1 MAKILVIQHNDD
13 DNLNDL
19 AAPFL
24 EAGLEIVQWH
34 AEKTPAPVSSLEGFS
49 GLVSLGAFAGVED
62 EAATS
67 WMPFERSLIESAL
80 AAEMPVLGLCF
91 GSQLLASVAG
101 AEVGK
106 SGSPEVGWYEVEMTE
121 AAAEDPLMSVLGP
134 QPEVIQYHY
143 DTFNWPASSS
153 SSSFSTS
160 SFSSSTSSAP
170 DSRASSA
177 ADSSAQF
184 QVTILGRSNGM
195 NQAFRVGKNAWG
207 TQFHIELNLPTM
219 LGWIASYPRA
229 FEKAGNVPAEQ
240 VELTRQNWR
249 LHQQRSVAFG
259 RAFAEQ
265 VLEFTK

>member
-1 MAKILVIQHNDD
+1 LVIQHNDD

-34 AEKTPAPVSSLEGFS
+34 AEKTPAPVDSLDGFS

-62 EAATS
+62 ESETA
-67 WMPFERSLIESAL
+67 WMPFERKLIESAL
-80 AAEMPVLGLCF
+80 AIEMPVLGLCF

-121 AAAEDPLMSVLGP
+121 EAADDPLMSVLGP
-134 QPEVIQYHY
+134 EPEVIQYHY
-143 DTFNWPASSS
+143 DTFRWPASPGRIN
-153 SSSFSTS
+153 
-160 SFSSSTSSAP
+160 P
-170 DSRASSA
+170 DPEVSGHE
-177 ADSSAQF
+177 
-184 QVTILGRSNGM
+184 VNILGTANGM

-207 TQFHIELNLPTM
+207 TQFHIEMNLPTM

-240 VELTRQNWR
+240 VELTRKNWR
-249 LHQQRSVAFG
+249 LHQERSVALG

-265 VLEFTK
+265 VLTFSKA

>member
-1 MAKILVIQHNDD
+1 MPKILVIQHNDD

-19 AAPFL
+19 AQPFV

-34 AEKTPAPVSSLEGFS
+34 AAKTAAPVDSLDGFS

-62 EAATS
+62 EAETP
-67 WMPFERSLIESAL
+67 WMPFERKLIKTAL
-80 AAEMPVLGLCF
+80 ELEMPVLGLCF

-106 SGSPEVGWYEVEMTE
+106 SGRPEVGWYQVQMTE
-121 AAAEDPLMSVLGP
+121 DAAYDPLMSVLGP
-134 QPEVIQYHY
+134 EPEVIQYHY
-143 DTFNWPASSS
+143 DTFNWQTLPENL
-153 SSSFSTS
+153 
-160 SFSSSTSSAP
+160 
-170 DSRASSA
+170 
-177 ADSSAQF
+177 
-184 QVTILGRSNGM
+184 TILATGGGM

-207 TQFHIELNLPTM
+207 TQFHIEMNLPTM

-240 VELTRQNWR
+240 VEATRQNWR
-249 LHQQRSVAFG
+249 LHQERSVALG

-265 VLEFTK
+265 VNAFRG

>member
-49 GLVSLGAFAGVED
+49 GLVSLGAFAGVEEED
-62 EAATS
+62 SVAWMPVERGLIEAA
-67 WMPFERSLIESAL
+67 L
-80 AAEMPVLGLCF
+80 AVEMPVLGLCF

-106 SGSPEVGWYEVEMTE
+106 SGSPEVGWYSVEMTE
-121 AAAEDPLMSVLGP
+121 EAASDPLMSVLGP

-143 DTFNWPASSS
+143 DTFNWPTSPGRMNPELAS
-153 SSSFSTS
+153 T
-160 SFSSSTSSAP
+160 AN
-170 DSRASSA
+170 RE
-177 ADSSAQF
+177 
-184 QVTILGRSNGM
+184 VTILGTANGM

-207 TQFHIELNLPTM
+207 TQFHIELNLPTT
-219 LGWIASYPRA
+219 LGWIATYPRA
-229 FEKAGNVPAEQ
+229 FEKVGNVPAEQ

-249 LHQQRSVAFG
+249 LHQERSVALG
-259 RAFAEQ
+259 RAFAQQ
-265 VLEFTK
+265 VLEFKPKA

>member
-34 AEKTPAPVSSLEGFS
+34 AEKTAAPVESLDGFS

-62 EAATS
+62 EAETA
-67 WMPFERSLIESAL
+67 WMPLERRLIESAL
-80 AAEMPVLGLCF
+80 AVEMPVLGLCF

-121 AAAEDPLMSVLGP
+121 EAATDPLMSVLGP
-134 QPEVIQYHY
+134 EPEVIQYHY
-143 DTFNWPASSS
+143 DTFNWPASN
-153 SSSFSTS
+153 
-160 SFSSSTSSAP
+160 P
-170 DSRASSA
+170 D
-177 ADSSAQF
+177 
-184 QVTILGRSNGM
+184 VTILGTANGM

-207 TQFHIELNLPTM
+207 TQFHIEMNLPTM

-229 FEKAGNVPAEQ
+229 FEKAGNMPAEQ

-249 LHQQRSVAFG
+249 SHQERSVALG
-259 RAFAEQ
+259 RAFAQ
-265 VLEFTK
+265 KVLEFSTKR

>member
-13 DNLNDL
+13 DNLNEL

-49 GLVSLGAFAGVED
+49 GLVSLGAFAGVEEED
-62 EAATS
+62 SVA
-67 WMPFERSLIESAL
+67 WMPVERRLIESAL
-80 AAEMPVLGLCF
+80 ELEMPVLGLCF

-106 SGSPEVGWYEVEMTE
+106 SGSPEVGWYSVEMTE
-121 AAAEDPLMSVLGP
+121 EAASDPLMSVLGP
-134 QPEVIQYHY
+134 QPDVIQYHY
-143 DTFNWPASSS
+143 DTFNWPAAPGRMNPELE
-153 SSSFSTS
+153 ST
-160 SFSSSTSSAP
+160 AN
-170 DSRASSA
+170 RE
-177 ADSSAQF
+177 
-184 QVTILGRSNGM
+184 VTILGTANGM

-207 TQFHIELNLPTM
+207 TQFHIELNLPTT
-219 LGWIASYPRA
+219 LGWIATYPRA

-249 LHQQRSVAFG
+249 LHQERSVALG
-259 RAFAEQ
+259 RAFAQQ
-265 VLEFTK
+265 VLAFN

>member
-62 EAATS
+62 EASSA

-106 SGSPEVGWYEVEMTE
+106 SGSPEVGWYEVEMAPE
-121 AAAEDPLMSVLGP
+121 AAEDPLFGVLGS

-143 DTFNWPASSS
+143 DTFNWP
-153 SSSFSTS
+153 T
-160 SFSSSTSSAP
+160 P
-170 DSRASSA
+170 NPE
-177 ADSSAQF
+177 
-184 QVTILGRSNGM
+184 VTILGTANGM

-207 TQFHIELNLPTM
+207 TQFHIEMNLPTM

-229 FEKAGNVPAEQ
+229 FEKAGNVPTEQ

-249 LHQQRSVAFG
+249 LHQERSVALG
-259 RAFAEQ
+259 RAFAQQ
-265 VLEFTK
+265 VLTFSKA

>member
-34 AEKTPAPVSSLEGFS
+34 VEKTPAPVDSLDGFS
-49 GLVSLGAFAGVED
+49 GLVSLGAFAGVEE
-62 EAATS
+62 EASVA
-67 WMPFERSLIESAL
+67 WMPVERKLIESAL
-80 AAEMPVLGLCF
+80 EVEMPVLGLCF

-106 SGSPEVGWYEVEMTE
+106 SGAPEVGWYSVEMTE

-134 QPEVIQYHY
+134 EPEVIQYHY
-143 DTFNWPASSS
+143 DTFNWPT
-153 SSSFSTS
+153 STGRINPE
-160 SFSSSTSSAP
+160 SSSTGGR
-170 DSRASSA
+170 D
-177 ADSSAQF
+177 
-184 QVTILGRSNGM
+184 VTILGTANGM

-219 LGWIASYPRA
+219 LGWIATYPKA
-229 FEKAGNVPAEQ
+229 FAKAGNVPADQ
-240 VELTRQNWR
+240 VALTTKNWR
-249 LHQQRSVAFG
+249 LHQERSVALG
-259 RAFAEQ
+259 RAFAEEVKRFQ
-265 VLEFTK
+265 A

>member
-34 AEKTPAPVSSLEGFS
+34 AEKTPAPVESLDGFS

-62 EAATS
+62 EAS
-67 WMPFERSLIESAL
+67 VGWMPVERRLIEAAL
-80 AAEMPVLGLCF
+80 AVEMPVLGLCF

-106 SGSPEVGWYEVEMTE
+106 SGSPEVGWYSVEMTE
-121 AAAEDPLMSVLGP
+121 EAASDPLMSVLGP

-143 DTFNWPASSS
+143 DTFVWDV
-153 SSSFSTS
+153 
-160 SFSSSTSSAP
+160 AP
-170 DSRASSA
+170 ENL
-177 ADSSAQF
+177 
-184 QVTILGRSNGM
+184 TILGTANGM

-207 TQFHIELNLPTM
+207 TQFHIELNLPTT
-219 LGWIASYPRA
+219 LGWIATYPRA

-249 LHQQRSVAFG
+249 LHQERSVALG

-265 VLEFTK
+265 VKAFNQP

>member
-143 DTFNWPASSS
+143 DTFNWPASPGSS
-153 SSSFSTS
+153 
-160 SFSSSTSSAP
+160 
-170 DSRASSA
+170 DHE
-177 ADSSAQF
+177 
-184 QVTILGRSNGM
+184 VTILGTANGM

-207 TQFHIELNLPTM
+207 TQFHIEMNLPTM

-249 LHQQRSVAFG
+249 LHQERSVALG

-265 VLEFTK
+265 VLGFSKVL

>member
-1 MAKILVIQHNDD
+1 MPKILVIQHNDD

-19 AAPFL
+19 AQPFL

-34 AEKTPAPVSSLEGFS
+34 AEKTLAPVDSLDGFS

-62 EAATS
+62 EAETS
-67 WMPFERSLIESAL
+67 WMPLERKLVETAL
-80 AAEMPVLGLCF
+80 ELEMPVLGLCF

-106 SGSPEVGWYEVEMTE
+106 SGRPEVGWYQVQMSEE
-121 AAAEDPLMSVLGP
+121 AANDPLMSVLGP
-134 QPEVIQYHY
+134 EPEVIQYHY
-143 DTFNWPASSS
+143 DTFKWQEVPQNL
-153 SSSFSTS
+153 
-160 SFSSSTSSAP
+160 
-170 DSRASSA
+170 
-177 ADSSAQF
+177 
-184 QVTILGRSNGM
+184 TILGTANGM

-207 TQFHIELNLPTM
+207 TQFHIEMNLPTM

-240 VELTRQNWR
+240 VEETRKNWR
-249 LHQQRSVAFG
+249 LHQERSVALG

-265 VLEFTK
+265 VKAFNKP

>member
-19 AAPFL
+19 AEPFM

-34 AEKTPAPVSSLEGFS
+34 AEKTPAPVDSLEGFS

-62 EAATS
+62 EAETS
-67 WMPFERSLIESAL
+67 WMTFERQLIESAL
-80 AAEMPVLGLCF
+80 AIEMPVLGLCF

-106 SGSPEVGWYEVEMTE
+106 SGRPEVGWYSVEMTE
-121 AAAEDPLMSVLGP
+121 AAATDPLMSVLGP
-134 QPEVIQYHY
+134 QPDVIQYHY
-143 DTFNWPASSS
+143 DTFNWPASP
-153 SSSFSTS
+153 
-160 SFSSSTSSAP
+160 ANL
-170 DSRASSA
+170 
-177 ADSSAQF
+177 
-184 QVTILGRSNGM
+184 TILGTANGM

-207 TQFHIELNLPTM
+207 TQFHIEMNLPTM

-249 LHQQRSVAFG
+249 QHQDRSMALG
-259 RAFAEQ
+259 RAFAQQ
-265 VLEFTK
+265 VLAFN

>member
-34 AEKTPAPVSSLEGFS
+34 AEKTAAPVESLAGFS
-49 GLVSLGAFAGVED
+49 GLVSLGAFAGVEEED
-62 EAATS
+62 ETP
-67 WMPFERSLIESAL
+67 WMPVERRLIEEAL
-80 AAEMPVLGLCF
+80 EVEMPVLGLCF

-101 AEVGK
+101 AQVGK
-106 SGSPEVGWYEVEMTE
+106 SGSPEVGWYSVEMTE
-121 AAAEDPLMSVLGP
+121 EAASDPLMSVLGP
-134 QPEVIQYHY
+134 QPDVIQYHY
-143 DTFNWPASSS
+143 DTFNWPSSNEE
-153 SSSFSTS
+153 
-160 SFSSSTSSAP
+160 
-170 DSRASSA
+170 
-177 ADSSAQF
+177 
-184 QVTILGRSNGM
+184 VTILGTANGM

-207 TQFHIELNLPTM
+207 TQFHIELNLPTT
-219 LGWIASYPRA
+219 LGWIATYPRA

-249 LHQQRSVAFG
+249 LHQERSVALG

-265 VLEFTK
+265 VLEFEAQS

>member
-34 AEKTPAPVSSLEGFS
+34 AEKTAPPVDSLDGFS

-62 EAATS
+62 EAETA
-67 WMPFERSLIESAL
+67 WMPFERKLIESAL
-80 AAEMPVLGLCF
+80 AIEMPVLGLCF

-106 SGSPEVGWYEVEMTE
+106 SGKPEVGWYEVEMAE
-121 AAAEDPLMSVLGP
+121 EAAEDPLMSVLGP

-143 DTFNWPASSS
+143 DTFHWP
-153 SSSFSTS
+153 TS
-160 SFSSSTSSAP
+160 SG
-170 DSRASSA
+170 RMNHKI
-177 ADSSAQF
+177 
-184 QVTILGRSNGM
+184 TILGTANGM

-207 TQFHIELNLPTM
+207 TQFHIEMNLPTM

-229 FEKAGNVPAEQ
+229 FEKAGNVPTEQ

-249 LHQQRSVAFG
+249 LHQERSVALG
-259 RAFAEQ
+259 RAFAQQ
-265 VLEFTK
+265 VLAFAV

>member
-34 AEKTPAPVSSLEGFS
+34 AEKTPAPAESLEGFS

-62 EAATS
+62 EAATA

-106 SGSPEVGWYEVEMTE
+106 SGSPEVGWYEVEMAPE
-121 AAAEDPLMSVLGP
+121 AAEDPLMSVLGP

-143 DTFNWPASSS
+143 DTFKWP
-153 SSSFSTS
+153 TS
-160 SFSSSTSSAP
+160 SGRMNPDATSTGG
-170 DSRASSA
+170 RE
-177 ADSSAQF
+177 
-184 QVTILGRSNGM
+184 VTILGTANGM

-207 TQFHIELNLPTM
+207 TQFHIEMNLPTM

-249 LHQQRSVAFG
+249 LHQQRSVALG

-265 VLEFTK
+265 VLGFSKA

>member
-19 AAPFL
+19 AVPFF

-34 AEKTPAPVSSLEGFS
+34 AEKTPAPVESLDGFS

-62 EAATS
+62 EAS
-67 WMPFERSLIESAL
+67 VGWMSVERGLIEAAL
-80 AAEMPVLGLCF
+80 AIEMPVLGLCF

-106 SGSPEVGWYEVEMTE
+106 SGSPEVGWYEVEMTP
-121 AAAEDPLMSVLGP
+121 AAAADPLMSVLGP
-134 QPEVIQYHY
+134 APAVIQYHY
-143 DTFNWPASSS
+143 DTFRWPEV
-153 SSSFSTS
+153 
-160 SFSSSTSSAP
+160 P
-170 DSRASSA
+170 
-177 ADSSAQF
+177 AD
-184 QVTILGRSNGM
+184 VTILGTANGM

-219 LGWIASYPRA
+219 LGWIATYPRA

-240 VELTRQNWR
+240 VEVTRQNWL
-249 LHQQRSVAFG
+249 LHQERSVALG
-259 RAFAEQ
+259 RAFAQQ
-265 VLEFTK
+265 VKAFN

>member
-34 AEKTPAPVSSLEGFS
+34 AEKTPAPVDSLDGFS

-62 EAATS
+62 EAETA
-67 WMPFERSLIESAL
+67 WMPFERKLIESAL
-80 AAEMPVLGLCF
+80 AIEMPILGLCF

-121 AAAEDPLMSVLGP
+121 EAAVDPLMSVLGP
-134 QPEVIQYHY
+134 EPEVIQYHY
-143 DTFNWPASSS
+143 DTFKWNASN
-153 SSSFSTS
+153 
-160 SFSSSTSSAP
+160 P
-170 DSRASSA
+170 E
-177 ADSSAQF
+177 
-184 QVTILGRSNGM
+184 VTILGTANGM

-207 TQFHIELNLPTM
+207 TQFHIEMNLPTM

-249 LHQQRSVAFG
+249 VHQERSVALG

-265 VLEFTK
+265 VKAFNRA

>member
-34 AEKTPAPVSSLEGFS
+34 AEKTAAPVSSLEGFS

-62 EAATS
+62 ETS
-67 WMPFERSLIESAL
+67 TAWMPVERKLIEEAL
-80 AAEMPVLGLCF
+80 AVEMPVLGLCF

-106 SGSPEVGWYEVEMTE
+106 SGRPEVGWYSVEMTE
-121 AAAEDPLMSVLGP
+121 AAANDPLMSVLGP

-143 DTFNWPASSS
+143 DTFDWP
-153 SSSFSTS
+153 TEQ
-160 SFSSSTSSAP
+160 P
-170 DSRASSA
+170 ENL
-177 ADSSAQF
+177 
-184 QVTILGRSNGM
+184 TILGTANGM

-207 TQFHIELNLPTM
+207 TQFHIELNLPTT
-219 LGWIASYPRA
+219 LGWIATYPKA

-240 VELTRQNWR
+240 VELTRKNWK
-249 LHQQRSVAFG
+249 LHQERSVALG
-259 RAFAEQ
+259 RAFASE
-265 VLEFTK
+265 VLNFGS

>member
-34 AEKTPAPVSSLEGFS
+34 AEKTPAPVTSLDGFA

-62 EAATS
+62 ETS
-67 WMPFERSLIESAL
+67 TPWMPVERKLIEEAL
-80 AAEMPVLGLCF
+80 AIEMPVLGLCF

-106 SGSPEVGWYEVEMTE
+106 SGRPEVGWYSVEMTE
-121 AAAEDPLMSVLGP
+121 EAAKDPLMSVLGP

-143 DTFNWPASSS
+143 DTFNWPT
-153 SSSFSTS
+153 STGRMN
-160 SFSSSTSSAP
+160 P
-170 DSRASSA
+170 DREATG
-177 ADSSAQF
+177 DRE
-184 QVTILGRSNGM
+184 VTILGTANGM

-207 TQFHIELNLPTM
+207 TQFHIELNLPTT
-219 LGWIASYPRA
+219 LGWIATYPKA
-229 FEKAGNVPAEQ
+229 FEKAGNLPAEQ
-240 VELTRQNWR
+240 VELTRKNWK
-249 LHQQRSVAFG
+249 LHQERSVALG

-265 VLEFTK
+265 VKAFN

>member
-19 AAPFL
+19 AEPFI

-34 AEKTPAPVSSLEGFS
+34 AEKTPAPVDSLDGFS

-62 EAATS
+62 EAETP
-67 WMPFERSLIESAL
+67 WMPFERKLVESAL
-80 AAEMPVLGLCF
+80 AIEMPVLGLCF

-106 SGSPEVGWYEVEMTE
+106 SGRPEVGWYSVEMTPE
-121 AAAEDPLMSVLGP
+121 AAEDPLMSVLGP
-134 QPEVIQYHY
+134 QPQVIQYHY
-143 DTFNWPASSS
+143 DTFNWPASPGRIN
-153 SSSFSTS
+153 
-160 SFSSSTSSAP
+160 P
-170 DSRASSA
+170 DPELTGGRE
-177 ADSSAQF
+177 
-184 QVTILGRSNGM
+184 VCILGTGGGM

-207 TQFHIELNLPTM
+207 TQFHIEMNLPTM

-240 VELTRQNWR
+240 VELTRQNWK
-249 LHQQRSVAFG
+249 LHRERSVALG
-259 RAFAEQ
+259 RAFAQQ
-265 VLEFTK
+265 VLAFN

>member
-34 AEKTPAPVSSLEGFS
+34 AQKTPAPVESLDGFS

-62 EAATS
+62 EAETP
-67 WMPFERSLIESAL
+67 WMPFERKLIEEAL
-80 AAEMPVLGLCF
+80 AIEMPVLGLCF

-121 AAAEDPLMSVLGP
+121 EAAADPLMSVLGP
-134 QPEVIQYHY
+134 EPEVIQYHY
-143 DTFNWPASSS
+143 DTFKWPALN
-153 SSSFSTS
+153 
-160 SFSSSTSSAP
+160 P
-170 DSRASSA
+170 D
-177 ADSSAQF
+177 
-184 QVTILGRSNGM
+184 VTILGTANGM

-207 TQFHIELNLPTM
+207 TQFHIEMNLPTM

-249 LHQQRSVAFG
+249 LHQERSVALG
-259 RAFAEQ
+259 RAFAQQ
-265 VLEFTK
+265 VRAFN

>member
-34 AEKTPAPVSSLEGFS
+34 AEKTSPPVDSLDGFS

-62 EAATS
+62 EAETT
-67 WMPFERSLIESAL
+67 WMPFERKLIESAL
-80 AAEMPVLGLCF
+80 AIEMPVLGLCF

-106 SGSPEVGWYEVEMTE
+106 SGKPEVGWYEVEMAE
-121 AAAEDPLMSVLGP
+121 EAAEDPLMSVLGP

-143 DTFNWPASSS
+143 DTFNWP
-153 SSSFSTS
+153 TS
-160 SFSSSTSSAP
+160 SG
-170 DSRASSA
+170 RMNHE
-177 ADSSAQF
+177 
-184 QVTILGRSNGM
+184 VTILGTANGM

-207 TQFHIELNLPTM
+207 TQFHIEMNLPTM

-229 FEKAGNVPAEQ
+229 FEKAGNVPTEQ

-249 LHQQRSVAFG
+249 LHQERSVALG
-259 RAFAEQ
+259 RAFAQQ
-265 VLEFTK
+265 VLAFN

>member
-34 AEKTPAPVSSLEGFS
+34 AEKTPAPVDSLDGFE

-62 EAATS
+62 EAETA
-67 WMPFERSLIESAL
+67 WMPFERKLIESAL
-80 AAEMPVLGLCF
+80 AEEMPVLGLCF

-106 SGSPEVGWYEVEMTE
+106 SGSPEVGWYGVDMTE
-121 AAAEDPLMSVLGP
+121 AAAEDPLMSLLGP
-134 QPEVIQYHY
+134 QPQVIHYHY
-143 DTFNWPASSS
+143 DTFKWQTPNPE
-153 SSSFSTS
+153 
-160 SFSSSTSSAP
+160 
-170 DSRASSA
+170 
-177 ADSSAQF
+177 
-184 QVTILGRSNGM
+184 VTILGTANGM

-207 TQFHIELNLPTM
+207 TQFHIEMNLPTM

-240 VELTRQNWR
+240 VEMTSQNWR
-249 LHQQRSVAFG
+249 LHQERSVALG
-259 RAFAEQ
+259 RAFAQQ
-265 VLEFTK
+265 VLEFGNRA

>member
-1 MAKILVIQHNDD
+1 MPKILVIQHNDD

-19 AAPFL
+19 AQPFF

-34 AEKTPAPVSSLEGFS
+34 AAKTAAPVDSLDGFS

-62 EAATS
+62 EAETP
-67 WMPFERSLIESAL
+67 WMPFERKLIETAL
-80 AAEMPVLGLCF
+80 EQEMPVLGLCF

-106 SGSPEVGWYEVEMTE
+106 SGRPEVGWYQVQMTE
-121 AAAEDPLMSVLGP
+121 DAANDPLMRVLGP
-134 QPEVIQYHY
+134 EPVVIQYHY
-143 DTFNWPASSS
+143 DTFNWQSVPENL
-153 SSSFSTS
+153 
-160 SFSSSTSSAP
+160 
-170 DSRASSA
+170 
-177 ADSSAQF
+177 
-184 QVTILGRSNGM
+184 TILATANGM

-207 TQFHIELNLPTM
+207 TQFHIEMNLPTM

-240 VELTRQNWR
+240 VEATRQNWR
-249 LHQQRSVAFG
+249 LHQERSVALG

-265 VLEFTK
+265 VKAFNKP

>member
-34 AEKTPAPVSSLEGFS
+34 AEKTAPPVESLEGFS

-62 EAATS
+62 ESETA
-67 WMPFERSLIESAL
+67 WMPLERRLIESAL
-80 AAEMPVLGLCF
+80 AVEMPVLGLCF

-121 AAAEDPLMSVLGP
+121 DAATDPLMSVLGSQP
-134 QPEVIQYHY
+134 QVIQYHY
-143 DTFNWPASSS
+143 DTFNWDVEPENL
-153 SSSFSTS
+153 
-160 SFSSSTSSAP
+160 
-170 DSRASSA
+170 
-177 ADSSAQF
+177 
-184 QVTILGRSNGM
+184 TILGTSNGM

-207 TQFHIELNLPTM
+207 TQFHIEMNLPTM

-229 FEKAGNVPAEQ
+229 FEKAGNVPTEQ

-249 LHQQRSVAFG
+249 LHQERSVALG
-259 RAFAEQ
+259 RAFAEE
-265 VLEFTK
+265 VLIFSKA

>member
-1 MAKILVIQHNDD
+1 MPKILVIQHNDD

-19 AAPFL
+19 AQPFF

-34 AEKTPAPVSSLEGFS
+34 AAKTAAPIDSLDGFS

-62 EAATS
+62 EAETP
-67 WMPFERSLIESAL
+67 WMPFERKLIETAL
-80 AAEMPVLGLCF
+80 EQEMPVLGLCF

-106 SGSPEVGWYEVEMTE
+106 SGRPEVGWYQVQMTE
-121 AAAEDPLMSVLGP
+121 DAASDPLMSALGP
-134 QPEVIQYHY
+134 EPEVIQYHY
-143 DTFNWPASSS
+143 DTFTWQTLPENL
-153 SSSFSTS
+153 
-160 SFSSSTSSAP
+160 
-170 DSRASSA
+170 
-177 ADSSAQF
+177 
-184 QVTILGRSNGM
+184 TILATGGGM

-207 TQFHIELNLPTM
+207 TQFHIEMNLPTM

-240 VELTRQNWR
+240 VEATRQNWR
-249 LHQQRSVAFG
+249 LHQERSVALG

-265 VLEFTK
+265 VKAFNKP

>member
-19 AAPFL
+19 AAPFF

-34 AEKTPAPVSSLEGFS
+34 AEKTPAPVDSLDGFS

-62 EAATS
+62 EAS
-67 WMPFERSLIESAL
+67 VGWMSVERGLIEAAL
-80 AAEMPVLGLCF
+80 AFEMPVLGLCF

-106 SGSPEVGWYEVEMTE
+106 SGSPEVGWYSVEMTE
-121 AAAEDPLMSVLGP
+121 DAAADPLMSVLGP
-134 QPEVIQYHY
+134 APAVIQYHY
-143 DTFNWPASSS
+143 DTFNWSEVPAH
-153 SSSFSTS
+153 
-160 SFSSSTSSAP
+160 
-170 DSRASSA
+170 
-177 ADSSAQF
+177 
-184 QVTILGRSNGM
+184 VTILGTANGM

-207 TQFHIELNLPTM
+207 TQFHIEMNLPTM

-249 LHQQRSVAFG
+249 LHQERSIALG

-265 VLEFTK
+265 VLTFSKV